1 MIKATQCYRDNE
13 AAMSEEESF
22 VILGSSP
29 YSSLL
34 PDGGSLAFDGLDD
47 AMESKE
53 PIATTSTQQNPVAS
67 TSTQQ
72 PPVESAPNSMT
83 SSQQQ
88 QPKSL
93 DSGSSQH
100 QSLAA
105 SFIMGEVQSDVLKNS
120 VYSQFPSLCSLQ
132 ASAEDVVKLQNMM
145 TEYVNLK
152 NTLDKVNHTMLNYH
166 KLTQQWRQ
174 ESADRE
180 QEHKKLL
187 QECQEQVEK
196 LREENQKLKED
207 LETKIVQIEMVQDF
221 SQKEQSELR
230 MGISEKTSLI
240 DNMRVEIDKLQ
251 QLKMH
256 SFEFVPEDGGKTEP
270 DPDKALHYV
279 QRDEHDR
286 QVRDLQ
292 RQLSKLVAE
301 NLQITDMEKTY
312 LEEIDCLKVNLTSA
326 QELMGKMQRDIDDL
340 KARDIQKQEEIEHLQ
355 TQNDIYRRDFEMER
369 ADREKN
375 AGEKEQY
382 LMDLKALQRRNQEL
396 IEALSESHKASKS
409 ASSSPSTSL
418 SSSRSSLREEQRPVL
433 DPTGAASRTSDPV
446 LRCPICS
453 KSFNAISVLQSHVND
468 CLDKN

>member
-1 MIKATQCYRDNE
+1 MIKTSQCYHDNE
-13 AAMSEEESF
+13 TSMSEEESF

-34 PDGGSLAFDGLDD
+34 PDQSSLVYDGLDD
-47 AMESKE
+47 VEEAKE
-53 PIATTSTQQNPVAS
+53 PILSAS
-67 TSTQQ
+67 IQQ
-72 PPVESAPNSMT
+72 PSEANAPTSMT
-83 SSQQQ
+83 RSQ

-93 DSGSSQH
+93 DSGASQH

-145 TEYVNLK
+145 TEYLALK

-166 KLTQQWRQ
+166 KQTQQWRQ
-174 ESADRE
+174 EAADRE
-180 QEHKKLL
+180 QQYKQQL
-187 QECQEQVEK
+187 QACQEQVEQ

-207 LETKIVQIEMVQDF
+207 LETKMLQIELEQNC

-230 MGISEKTSLI
+230 QSISAKTSLI

-256 SFEFVPEDGGKTEP
+256 SFEFVPEDGGQTEP
-270 DPDKALHYV
+270 DPAKALNYV

-286 QVRDLQ
+286 QVMELQ
-292 RQLSKLVAE
+292 RQLSKLMAE
-301 NLQITDMEKTY
+301 NLEANDMRKTY
-312 LEEIDCLKVNLTSA
+312 IEEIDCLKVNLTSA
-326 QELMGKMQRDIDDL
+326 QELMEKLQRDINEL
-340 KARDIQKQEEIEHLQ
+340 KAKDIQKQEIIDHLQ
-355 TQNDIYRRDFEMER
+355 TQNDIYRRDFELER

-375 AGEKEQY
+375 AGEKDQY
-382 LMDLKALQRRNQEL
+382 LMDLRALQRRNQEL
-396 IEALSESHKASKS
+396 IEALAKTSKS
-409 ASSSPSTSL
+409 ASPASSL

-433 DPTGAASRTSDPV
+433 DPTGAASRTSEV
-446 LRCPICS
+446 GLRCPICS
-453 KSFNAISVLQSHVND
+453 KSFNVLSVLQSHVND

>member
-1 MIKATQCYRDNE
+1 MIKTSQCYNGDSG
-13 AAMSEEESF
+13 AMSEEESF

-29 YSSLL
+29 YSSLQ
-34 PDGGSLAFDGLDD
+34 PDVGSLVFDGLDD
-47 AMESKE
+47 VQEAKE
-53 PIATTSTQQNPVAS
+53 PVAS
-67 TSTQQ
+67 TSNQQ
-72 PPVESAPNSMT
+72 PVAAMASAPGSMT
-83 SSQQQ
+83 NSQV

-105 SFIMGEVQSDVLKNS
+105 SFIMGEVPSDVLKNS

-132 ASAEDVVKLQNMM
+132 ASAEDVVKLQNMIA
-145 TEYVNLK
+145 EYAALK
-152 NTLDKVNHTMLNYH
+152 STLDKLNHTMLNYH

-174 ESADRE
+174 EAADRE
-180 QEHKKLL
+180 QHCKNQL
-187 QECQEQVEK
+187 QECQAQVEQ
-196 LREENQKLKED
+196 LRDENQKLKAD
-207 LETKIVQIEMVQDF
+207 LEAKMEQIKVVQDF
-221 SQKEQSELR
+221 SQKEQDELR
-230 MGISEKTSLI
+230 QSVSEKKSLI

-256 SFEFVPEDGGKTEP
+256 SFEFVPEDGGKTDP

-292 RQLSKLVAE
+292 RQLSKLLAE
-301 NLQITDMEKTY
+301 NLEINEMKKTY
-312 LEEIDCLKVNLTSA
+312 IEEIDCLKVNYTSA
-326 QELMGKMQRDIDDL
+326 QELMDKMQRDINEL
-340 KARDIQKQEEIEHLQ
+340 KARDIQKQEVIEHLQ
-355 TQNDIYRRDFEMER
+355 TQNDIYRKDFEMER

-382 LMDLKALQRRNQEL
+382 LMDLRALQRRNQEL
-396 IEALSESHKASKS
+396 IEALAESHKANKSGS
-409 ASSSPSTSL
+409 ASPSSSL
-418 SSSRSSLREEQRPVL
+418 SSSRSSLREDQRPVRVL
-433 DPTGAASRTSDPV
+433 DPTAAASRTSDTV

-453 KSFNAISVLQSHVND
+453 KSFNALSVLQSHVND

>member
-1 MIKATQCYRDNE
+1 MIKTSQCYNGDSG
-13 AAMSEEESF
+13 AMSEEESF

-29 YSSLL
+29 YSSLQ
-34 PDGGSLAFDGLDD
+34 PDVSSLVFDGLDD
-47 AMESKE
+47 VQEAKE
-53 PIATTSTQQNPVAS
+53 PVAS

-72 PPVESAPNSMT
+72 TVAAMASVPGSMT
-83 SSQQQ
+83 SSQV

-105 SFIMGEVQSDVLKNS
+105 SFIMGEVPSDVLKNS

-132 ASAEDVVKLQNMM
+132 ASAEDVVKLQNMIA
-145 TEYVNLK
+145 EYAALK
-152 NTLDKVNHTMLNYH
+152 STLDKLNHTMLNYH

-174 ESADRE
+174 EAADRE
-180 QEHKKLL
+180 QHCKDQL
-187 QECQEQVEK
+187 QECQAQVEQ
-196 LREENQKLKED
+196 LRDENQKLKAD
-207 LETKIVQIEMVQDF
+207 LETKMEQIKVVQDF
-221 SQKEQSELR
+221 SQKEQDELR
-230 MGISEKTSLI
+230 QSVSEKKSLI

-256 SFEFVPEDGGKTEP
+256 SFEFVPEDGGKTDP

-292 RQLSKLVAE
+292 RQLSKLLAE
-301 NLQITDMEKTY
+301 NLEINEMKKTY
-312 LEEIDCLKVNLTSA
+312 IEEIDCLKVNYTSA
-326 QELMGKMQRDIDDL
+326 QELMDKMQRDINEL
-340 KARDIQKQEEIEHLQ
+340 KARDIQKQEVIEHLQ
-355 TQNDIYRRDFEMER
+355 TQNDIYRKDFEMER

-382 LMDLKALQRRNQEL
+382 LMDLRALQRRNQEL
-396 IEALSESHKASKS
+396 IEALAESHKANKAGS
-409 ASSSPSTSL
+409 ASPSSSL
-418 SSSRSSLREEQRPVL
+418 SSSRSSLREDQRPVL
-433 DPTGAASRTSDPV
+433 DPTAAASRTSDSV

-453 KSFNAISVLQSHVND
+453 KSFNALSVLQSHVND

>member
-1 MIKATQCYRDNE
+1 MIKTGQCYNG
-13 AAMSEEESF
+13 AMSEEESF

-34 PDGGSLAFDGLDD
+34 PEGNSLVFDGLDD
-47 AMESKE
+47 VQETKE
-53 PIATTSTQQNPVAS
+53 PPVAA
-67 TSTQQ
+67 T
-72 PPVESAPNSMT
+72 SMT
-83 SSQQQ
+83 ASQV
-88 QPKSL
+88 

-105 SFIMGEVQSDVLKNS
+105 SFILGEVQSEVLKNS

-145 TEYVNLK
+145 TEYITLK
-152 NTLDKVNHTMLNYH
+152 NTLDKVNHTMLEYH

-174 ESADRE
+174 EAADRE
-180 QEHKKLL
+180 QQYKEQL
-187 QECQEQVEK
+187 QACQGQIEQ

-207 LETKIVQIEMVQDF
+207 LETKMVQIEVVQDF
-221 SQKEQSELR
+221 SQKEQDELR
-230 MGISEKTSLI
+230 QSISEKKSLI

-256 SFEFVPEDGGKTEP
+256 SFEFVPEEGDKTDQ
-270 DPDKALHYV
+270 DPDKALNYV

-286 QVRDLQ
+286 QVRELQ

-301 NLQITDMEKTY
+301 NLEINDMKKTY
-312 LEEIDCLKVNLTSA
+312 IEEIDCLKVNYTSA
-326 QELMGKMQRDIDDL
+326 QELMAKMQRDIDEL
-340 KARDIQKQEEIEHLQ
+340 KAKDVQKQEVIEHLQ

-375 AGEKEQY
+375 AGEKDQY
-382 LMDLKALQRRNQEL
+382 LMDLRSLQRRNQEL
-396 IEALSESHKASKS
+396 IEALAESHKAKKS
-409 ASSSPSTSL
+409 ASPSPSSSL

-433 DPTGAASRTSDPV
+433 EPTGAASRTSDAT

-453 KSFNAISVLQSHVND
+453 KSFNNLSVLQSHVND

>member
-1 MIKATQCYRDNE
+1 MIKASSQSQCYRDNE
-13 AAMSEEESF
+13 GAMSEEESF

-29 YSSLL
+29 YPSLL
-34 PDGGSLAFDGLDD
+34 PDDGSLAFDGLDD
-47 AMESKE
+47 VQEAKE
-53 PIATTSTQQNPVAS
+53 PIAS
-67 TSTQQ
+67 TSSQQ
-72 PPVESAPNSMT
+72 PAIVESAPISMT
-83 SSQQQ
+83 ASQ

-93 DSGSSQH
+93 ESGSSQH

-145 TEYVNLK
+145 TEYVTLK

-174 ESADRE
+174 EAADRE
-180 QEHKKLL
+180 QDYKRQL
-187 QECQEQVEK
+187 QECQEQFEQ

-207 LETKIVQIEMVQDF
+207 LETKIVQIEVVQDF

-230 MGISEKTSLI
+230 MSISEKTSLI

-256 SFEFVPEDGGKTEP
+256 SFEFVPEDGGKTDA
-270 DPDKALHYV
+270 DPDKALNYV

-301 NLQITDMEKTY
+301 NLEITDMKNTY
-312 LEEIDCLKVNLTSA
+312 IEEIDCLKVNLTSA
-326 QELMGKMQRDIDDL
+326 QELIAKMQRDIDEL
-340 KARDIQKQEEIEHLQ
+340 KARDIQKQEVIDHLQ

-375 AGEKEQY
+375 AGEKDQY

-396 IEALSESHKASKS
+396 IEALAESHKASKS
-409 ASSSPSTSL
+409 ASPASSL
-418 SSSRSSLREEQRPVL
+418 SSSRSSLREEQRPVRVL
-433 DPTGAASRTSDPV
+433 DPTGAASRTAEPI